1 MKGAQ
6 MKNKPLDIVLLIFKI
21 IIPILII
28 LPLVFFTYLGIRNRI
43 DYLEAIKLYG
53 EQPGHYGMAEFLMA
67 LILAFI
73 NLCVFIL
80 TAICLLIAH
89 LFKSSQKRAE
99 HKKFFSWM
107 LLAPV
112 ADTVLYSII
121 LILIVNIG

>member
-1 MKGAQ
+1 

-89 LFKSSQKRAE
+89 LFKSISSILTGVKHSLQRQQLQKPFPQLCPWRGICHNAG
-99 HKKFFSWM
+99 
-107 LLAPV
+107 L
-112 ADTVLYSII
+112 
-121 LILIVNIG
+121 